1 MSKNFG
7 DYGALVPRNMN
18 EMLMQVL
25 IAGDISG
32 SMYRFIDSVNACINR
47 FKSDVCK
54 DPKAARSVETAV
66 IAFNDNVK
74 VVQDWRPIT
83 EMEPV
88 ELKAGGGTDMKAA
101 LEKSLEMIIDRNHL
115 CSDNG
120 IELKQSYM
128 ILVTDGKC
136 EDITEIA
143 NKIKQ
148 RSADK
153 KMKLWVLAVE
163 GYDKKTIATLTDGV
177 RVFELAD
184 KESIDYS
191 EFFDFMAVSV
201 KAVSTSAPDAKV
213 HVRHKIGDVSQGST
227 MKCPDLDK
235 WLND

>member
-7 DYGALVPRNMN
+7 DYGALVPQNMN

-101 LEKSLEMIIDRNHL
+101 LEKSLEMMESVGSHANWVVID
-115 CSDNG
+115 D
-120 IELKQSYM
+120 
-128 ILVTDGKC
+128 
-136 EDITEIA
+136 
-143 NKIKQ
+143 
-148 RSADK
+148 
-153 KMKLWVLAVE
+153 
-163 GYDKKTIATLTDGV
+163 
-177 RVFELAD
+177 
-184 KESIDYS
+184 
-191 EFFDFMAVSV
+191 
-201 KAVSTSAPDAKV
+201 
-213 HVRHKIGDVSQGST
+213 
-227 MKCPDLDK
+227 
-235 WLND
+235 